1 MFYSLL
7 QEHLGLKFPGSFVLG
22 GLQHLQLAP
31 KIRRR
36 IHEAITQIDHSAHG
50 SSVLPMFDDAHMTRG
65 EPFDDALSLHFDPRR
80 PIVSVMI
87 IYGPGIDGIV

>member
-7 QEHLGLKFPGSFVLG
+7 QEHLGLKFTGSFVLG

-36 IHEAITQIDHSAHG
+36 THEAITQINHSAHG
-50 SSVLPMFDDAHMTRG
+50 PHALPVFDDAHMTRG
-65 EPFDDALSLHFDPRR
+65 EPFDDALSLDLDPRR
-80 PIVSVMI
+80 SIVSVMI
-87 IYGPGIDGIV
+87 IYGAGIDGIV